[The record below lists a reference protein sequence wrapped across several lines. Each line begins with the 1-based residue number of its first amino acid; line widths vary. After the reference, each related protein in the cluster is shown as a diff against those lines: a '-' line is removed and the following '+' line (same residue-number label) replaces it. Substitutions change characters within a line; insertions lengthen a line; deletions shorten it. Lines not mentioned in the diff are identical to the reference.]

1 VRFTRSHNYYCLVK
15 QQKYIFIGGT
25 HYQLWHDHRFARSSM
40 LLVLSKLMNSG
51 AWLHYSDRT
60 SPVQCYALNRVRPN
74 KIKKILLIYI
84 FVINFLQFLIQ
95 LPLYCLFG
103 IVAAG
108 EVHPQ
113 PQLLLFGKAGK
124 AHFYWWDPLPTV
136 AQPPVC
142 KKQHR
147 CCFLC

>member
-1 VRFTRSHNYYCLVK
+1 MNSVAWLHFSWVLFLE
-15 QQKYIFIGGT
+15 Q
-25 HYQLWHDHRFARSSM
+25 WSM
-40 LLVLSKLMNSG
+40 VEPCYTVHGSKLMNSG
-51 AWLHYSDRT
+51 AWLHYSDQT

-95 LPLYCLFG
+95 LPFYWLFG
-103 IVAAG
+103 IVVAG

-124 AHFYWWDPLPTV
+124 THFYWWDPLPTV
-136 AQPPVC
+136 AQPPIC